1 MLRREA
7 LNLSASGRIAWRG
20 RRKSKKLLGPSGIL
34 LHFEIISFSYH
45 MEDRMDNLRLLSKTD
60 LLDEIYRTVSI
71 SGDLTP
77 VTDEIV
83 RRMRLLRPV
92 GISDWQ
98 VIEDA
103 TVQAQLVFGLDS
115 DMAHQSATLKKAG
128 EIYAAIRT
136 RLAERMGEDINTVT
150 TTVTA

>member
-1 MLRREA
+1 
-7 LNLSASGRIAWRG
+7 
-20 RRKSKKLLGPSGIL
+20 
-34 LHFEIISFSYH
+34 
-45 MEDRMDNLRLLSKTD
+45 MDNLRLLSKTD